1 MEKNDLKGL
10 TSRGQYLIF
19 LLTWVSLEH
28 GSFLG
33 TDCTVILRCCKPK
46 LDKKCR
52 SYVTLKHQR
61 ILNLQFASFFRGLKR
76 GLFDQ
81 IRCSQWPQ
89 GMVLDG
95 LKGFQSK
102 KSKSMT
108 FNYKSVLRY
117 LVVKLRSRSSPGPFL
132 VHSRSILSHSN
143 LFQFKIRWS
152 GPGADVIF
160 TVSPPPT
167 HSKLL

>member
-28 GSFLG
+28 GSSLG

-52 SYVTLKHQR
+52 SYVTLKNQTN
-61 ILNLQFASFFRGLKR
+61 LNLQFASFFRGLKR

-117 LVVKLRSRSSPGPFL
+117 LILPHLIPTLVMIEYKLPSFAFIHTKPQPNTW
-132 VHSRSILSHSN
+132 H
-143 LFQFKIRWS
+143 
-152 GPGADVIF
+152 
-160 TVSPPPT
+160 
-167 HSKLL
+167 

>member
-10 TSRGQYLIF
+10 TSWGQYLIF
-19 LLTWVSLEH
+19 LLTWVSLKH
-28 GSFLG
+28 GSPLG
-33 TDCTVILRCCKPK
+33 TDCAVILRCCNPK

-52 SYVTLKHQR
+52 SYVTLKPWR

-102 KSKSMT
+102 KAKSKT
-108 FNYKSVLRY
+108 FNYKSATRY
-117 LVVKLRSRSSPGPFL
+117 LVLPHWIKLDLRYDNVKLHDRPML
-132 VHSRSILSHSN
+132 NLTCYIIL
-143 LFQFKIRWS
+143 
-152 GPGADVIF
+152 
-160 TVSPPPT
+160 
-167 HSKLL
+167 